1 MEASLSE
8 SVEVGVAAF
17 LNGSTIDEVRALW
30 GFGRNK
36 TIKMLKR
43 ELGEEKYSEVAWKT
57 AMNRRNIASVKVNKG
72 RKHGPMPEERK
83 KKIAASHVGVRH
95 TQETKKKISESLKKR
110 IEEVGPLRTKE
121 SLIAGAAKAK
131 ETKIRNGIYEKF
143 SQKMTGR
150 RFKMSEETKQKMK
163 QAKLRFFKNGGT
175 CWMKGRNHSEV
186 VREKISER
194 TRRMWEDGAF
204 DRGNG
209 LWRSQIEKDV
219 FDYLSERFTCK
230 HSHRIKNRV
239 YDIFVEELNLM
250 IEINGDYWHF
260 NPELYSENHYD
271 ERRDVRAAEIW
282 SRDRM
287 KAELAIQSGYSFC
300 CIWQKNLTENFQGTI
315 ENAISNF
322 KGEDRQWETNTPN

>member
-1 MEASLSE
+1 MS
-8 SVEVGVAAF
+8 
-17 LNGSTIDEVRALW
+17 
-30 GFGRNK
+30 
-36 TIKMLKR
+36 
-43 ELGEEKYSEVAWKT
+43 
-57 AMNRRNIASVKVNKG
+57 RRNIASVKVNKG
-72 RKHGPMPEERK
+72 RKYGPMPEERK

-121 SLIAGAAKAK
+121 SLIVGAAKAK
-131 ETKIRNGIYEKF
+131 ETKIRNGVYERF

-150 RFKMSEETKQKMK
+150 RFKMSEEAKKKMK
-163 QAKLRFFKNGGT
+163 QSKLQFLKNGGT
-175 CWMKGRNHSEV
+175 CWMKGRNHSKAT
-186 VREKISER
+186 REKISER

-219 FDYLSERFTCK
+219 FDYLSERFTCR
-230 HSHRIKNRV
+230 HSYRIKNRV

-260 NPELYSENHYD
+260 NPEMYSENHYD
-271 ERRDVRAAEIW
+271 KHRDVHATEIW
-282 SRDRM
+282 SRDKM
-287 KAELAIQSGYSFC
+287 KSELAMQSGYSFC
-300 CIWQKNLTENFQGTI
+300 CIWQKNLIEDFQGAI

-322 KGEDRQWETNTPN
+322 KGEDRQRETNTLA